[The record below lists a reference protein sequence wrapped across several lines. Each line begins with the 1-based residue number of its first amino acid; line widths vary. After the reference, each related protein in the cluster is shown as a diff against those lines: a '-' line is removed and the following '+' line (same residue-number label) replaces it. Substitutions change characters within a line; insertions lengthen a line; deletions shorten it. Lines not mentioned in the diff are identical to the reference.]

1 MQKNN
6 DTQIVFAF
14 WSSKYQIGL
23 NTPKDIYYYD
33 GQDVYKLKP
42 FVNRGLLM
50 YKYKDKTI
58 SYNSIKNSITE
69 VNKAITVLPLPF

>member
-6 DTQIVFAF
+6 DNQIVFAF
-14 WSSKYQIGL
+14 WSDDFQIGL
-23 NTPKDIYYYD
+23 NTPKDVYYYD
-33 GQDVYKLKP
+33 GNDVHKLKP

-50 YKYKDKTI
+50 YEYKDKTI

-69 VNKAITVLPLPF
+69 VNKVVTVLPLPF

>member
-6 DTQIVFAF
+6 DIQIVFAF
-14 WSSKYQIGL
+14 WSDKFQIGL
-23 NTPKDIYYYD
+23 NTPKDAYFYD
-33 GQDVYKLKP
+33 GNDVFKLKT

-58 SYNSIKNSITE
+58 GYNSIKNSITE

>member
-1 MQKNN
+1 MHNN
-6 DTQIVFAF
+6 INNQIFFAF

-23 NTPKDIYYYD
+23 NTPKDVYYYD
-33 GQDVYKLKP
+33 GINVYKLKT

-50 YKYKDKTI
+50 YKYRDKTI

-69 VNKAITVLPLPF
+69 VNKVVSVLPMPF

>member
-1 MQKNN
+1 MQNN
-6 DTQIVFAF
+6 INNQIVFAF

-23 NTPKDIYYYD
+23 NTPKDVYYYD

-50 YKYKDKTI
+50 YEYKDKTV
-58 SYNSIKNSITE
+58 SYNSIKKSITE
-69 VNKAITVLPLPF
+69 VNKAVSVLPMPF